1 MSQSLE
7 KGSFLDHGKYRVER
21 ILGQGGFGITYL
33 VLDIGLD
40 KWRAIK
46 EFFPKDFCER
56 DETTSH
62 IFLGTSNTEA
72 FVERLKAK
80 FIKEARNIANLDQN
94 QSIVKIH
101 SVFEENNTAYYVMDY
116 IEGESLATL
125 VERDGPLSVIKA
137 IEYITQIGEALD
149 YVHGYRINHLDVKP
163 ANIMIRAKDDKPIL
177 IDFGLAKQYDSD
189 GHQTSTTVT
198 GVSHGFAPF
207 EQYKEGGVNEFSPQ
221 TDIYSL
227 AATLYYMICGEVP
240 PHATDLIEEELYFPK
255 GFPLYLK
262 EPIKRSMSLRR
273 QNRPKSIS
281 EFLDLIRP
289 SASDGSNGIYSE
301 ETEPQTSA
309 HAVDVQNIVPESSVH
324 STPSVA
330 PISEPPFPPNQEI
343 GYMEPQR
350 ANTKRSLY
358 VFLGVALVVVVVTTL
373 ILVPFGK
380 KEKYELADD
389 VEEEQVVANPDSLMT
404 VSKLAYETPLGIC
417 LYAGPIDSDGN
428 PNGHGVAKWDRGEA
442 REYDGEWVHG
452 KMDGHA
458 KYTHSSGDIFEGT
471 FKDNM
476 FYEGKYTIK
485 EDGSYFQGTFK
496 NGLPDKGSW
505 YDKRGNKF

>member
-1 MSQSLE
+1 MTHSLGQ
-7 KGSFLDHGKYRVER
+7 GSYLDHGKYRVER
-21 ILGQGGFGITYL
+21 VLGQGGFGITYL

-62 IFLGTSNTEA
+62 IYLGTTNTEA

-80 FIKEARNIANLDQN
+80 FIKEARNIANLDQH

-116 IEGESLATL
+116 IEGESLAKL
-125 VERDGPLSVIKA
+125 VDSYGPLSVIKA
-137 IEYITQIGEALD
+137 LEYITQIGEALE

-163 ANIMIRAKDDKPIL
+163 ANIMIRSKDDKPIL

-189 GHQTSTTVT
+189 GNETSTTVT

-240 PHATDLIEEELYFPK
+240 PHATDLIEEELYFPQ

-262 EPIKRSMSLRR
+262 EPIKRAMSLRR

-281 EFLDLIRP
+281 EFLDSIRP
-289 SASDGSNGIYSE
+289 NTTDGSNGIYSE
-301 ETEPQTSA
+301 YTQQPPSA
-309 HAVDVQNIVPESSVH
+309 PAVNSQQFVPENSVPPIPSAVLPPNPQFTSNPEISYI
-324 STPSVA
+324 STP
-330 PISEPPFPPNQEI
+330 P
-343 GYMEPQR
+343 G
-350 ANTKRSLY
+350 NTKRSLY
-358 VFLGVALVVVVVTTL
+358 VFLCVALVVVVVTTL
-373 ILVPFGK
+373 ILVPFGN
-380 KEKYELADD
+380 KEENEYAEDLS
-389 VEEEQVVANPDSLMT
+389 EEQVDDSDNIMT

-452 KMDGHA
+452 KMEGPA
-458 KYTHSSGDIFEGT
+458 KYTHSSGDTFEGT
-471 FKDNM
+471 FKDNQ
-476 FYEGKYTIK
+476 YEEGRYTIK
-485 EDGSYFQGTFK
+485 DDGSYFEGTFK
-496 NGLPDKGSW
+496 DGQPLKGQW
-505 YDKRGNKF
+505 YDKHGNKL